1 MSSQDHQI
9 GLTGRKARIEV
20 LDQDL
25 EENRSVMTWQVA
37 VPTLRLE
44 KVAAMV

>member
-1 MSSQDHQI
+1 MSCLAFDVSQDHQI

-37 VPTLRLE
+37 VPTYL
-44 KVAAMV
+44 